1 MLARSD
7 ETNDAET
14 ASVATGESGTRGD
27 AFDRAQRHSRRVRVL
42 KFAVPLLAA
51 AIAIAFP
58 VYSYLAAPVSISVQ
72 AEGSAFSNGKLV
84 MANPKLN
91 GFTKQKLPY
100 SLTATRAT
108 QDVGKQGI
116 IDLEGINAKLPVAA
130 DNVVAVNAAHGIY
143 NRDANT
149 MDLTSDVDV
158 TTSDGLVAKFKS
170 VFLDMGKGSMKTDYP
185 VDVTRGGSRITAD
198 SMSVEE
204 NGRVVVFENRVR
216 VNIDPASLKAAE
228 AKSGEQNAS
237 Q

>member
-7 ETNDAET
+7 ETSDAAE
-14 ASVATGESGTRGD
+14 ASAPATQDGTRGE
-27 AFDRAQRHSRRVRVL
+27 AVNRAQRHSRRVRVL

-58 VYSYLAAPVSISVQ
+58 VYSYLKAPISISVQ
-72 AEGSAFSNGKLV
+72 ADGTAFSNGKLV

-108 QDVGKQGI
+108 QDVGQQAV
-116 IDLEGINAKLPVAA
+116 IDLEGINAKLPVAT
-130 DNVVAVNAAHGIY
+130 DNIVSVDAEHGIY

-149 MDLTSDVDV
+149 MNLTSDVSV
-158 TTSDGLVAKFKS
+158 TTTDGLAAKFKS
-170 VFLDMGKGSMKTDYP
+170 IFLDMGKGSMKTSNP
-185 VDVTRGGSRITAD
+185 VDVSRGGSRITAD
-198 SMSVEE
+198 SMSVED
-204 NGRVVVFENRVR
+204 NGRLVVFENRVR
-216 VNIDPASLKAAE
+216 VNIDPTALKAAGVN
-228 AKSGEQNAS
+228 SGEQNAS

>member
-7 ETNDAET
+7 ETSDAGTEF
-14 ASVATGESGTRGD
+14 ASEVPGGTRGD

-51 AIAIAFP
+51 AIAVAFP

-72 AEGSAFSNGKLV
+72 ADGTAFSDGKLV

-116 IDLEGINAKLPVAA
+116 IDLEGINAKLPVAT
-130 DNVVAVNAAHGIY
+130 DNIVSVVAAHGIY

-149 MDLTSDVDV
+149 MDLTSDVNV
-158 TTSDGLVAKFKS
+158 TTSDGMVAKFKS
-170 VFLDMGKGSMKTDYP
+170 IFLDMGKGSMKTSNP
-185 VDVTRGGSRITAD
+185 VDVSRGGSRITAD

-204 NGRVVVFENRVR
+204 NGKVVVFENRVR
-216 VNIDPASLKAAE
+216 VNVDPASLKAAE

>member
-7 ETNDAET
+7 ETSDA
-14 ASVATGESGTRGD
+14 APAPAPATQDGTRGE
-27 AFDRAQRHSRRVRVL
+27 AFNRARRHSRRVRVL

-58 VYSYLAAPVSISVQ
+58 VYSYLKAPISISVQ
-72 AEGSAFSNGKLV
+72 ADGTAFSNGKLV

-108 QDVGKQGI
+108 QDVGQQAV
-116 IDLEGINAKLPVAA
+116 IDLDGINAKLPVAT
-130 DNVVAVNAAHGIY
+130 DNIVSVDAAHGIY

-149 MDLTSDVDV
+149 MDLTSEVSV
-158 TTSDGLVAKFKS
+158 TTTDGLMAKFKS
-170 VFLDMGKGSMKTDYP
+170 IFLDMGKGSMKTSNP
-185 VDVTRGGSRITAD
+185 VDVSRGGSRITAD
-198 SMSVEE
+198 SMSVED
-204 NGRVVVFENRVR
+204 NGRLVVFENRVR
-216 VNIDPASLKAAE
+216 VNIDPAALKAAGVNG
-228 AKSGEQNAS
+228 GEQNAS

>member
-7 ETNDAET
+7 ETSDAET
-14 ASVATGESGTRGD
+14 VSAAAGESGTRGD

-72 AEGSAFSNGKLV
+72 ADGTAFSDGKLV

-116 IDLEGINAKLPVAA
+116 IDLEGINAKLPVAS

-143 NRDANT
+143 DRDANT
-149 MDLTSDVDV
+149 MDLTSDVLV
-158 TTSDGLVAKFKS
+158 TTSDGMEAKFKS
-170 VFLDMGKGSMKTDYP
+170 VFLDMGKGSMKTDNP
-185 VDVTRGGSRITAD
+185 VDVRRGGSRITAD

-204 NGRVVVFENRVR
+204 NGKVVVFETRVR
-216 VNIDPASLKAAE
+216 VNIDAASLKAAE
-228 AKSGEQNAS
+228 AKGGEQNAS